1 MSNLNT
7 YINSGNIFMFPISNL
22 RKYPGTLTP
31 QKPAGA
37 TSVSLPDG
45 RSISEFNLT
54 SALNTLTDYSQI
66 DNDGFIADY
75 KVRTREPLV
84 LRDLTLVI
92 CGYVVEIKDANIS
105 VPSSGNLFG
114 SILIRQGGT
123 SICVGTDDCFNAVD
137 QAVRVADKA
146 MEDAQGNDYPGFEG
160 LILTAEKP
168 EYDVGTNEWTKIDDP
183 GIDLSTL
190 AESAIKTVQ
199 IFKDNR
205 VCESAQYR
213 IASKSVKNI
222 YGGTC

>member
-22 RKYPGTLTP
+22 RKYPSGV
-31 QKPAGA
+31 AGA

-54 SALNTLTDYSQI
+54 SALNTLTDYSQL

-75 KVRTREPLV
+75 KVRTYEPLV
-84 LRDLTLVI
+84 LEDLTLVI
-92 CGYVVEIKDANIS
+92 CGYVIEIKDANIS
-105 VPSSGNLFG
+105 VPSTGNLFG
-114 SILIRQGGT
+114 SILIT
-123 SICVGTDDCFNAVD
+123 SIGVGTDDYFNAVD
-137 QAVRVADKA
+137 QSVRVVDKK
-146 MEDAQGNDYPGFEG
+146 MTDAQGNDYSGFEG

-168 EYDVGTNEWTKIDDP
+168 EYNAGTNEWINMDNP
-183 GIDLSTL
+183 GIDLPTL
-190 AESAIKTVQ
+190 DESAIKTVQ
-199 IFKDNR
+199 IFKNHR
-205 VCESAQYR
+205 VCESSQYR

>member
-22 RKYPGTLTP
+22 RKYPNDELTP

-75 KVRTREPLV
+75 TVVTNEPLV
-84 LRDLTLVI
+84 LKDLTLVI
-92 CGYVVEIKDANIS
+92 CGYVVEIKEANIS

-123 SICVGTDDCFNAVD
+123 SICVGTGDCFNAVD
-137 QAVRVADKA
+137 QAVIVVDKP
-146 MEDAQGNDYPGFEG
+146 MEDAQGKYSGFEG
-160 LILTAEKP
+160 FILTAEKP
-168 EYDVGTNEWTKIDDP
+168 EYDAGTNEWTKIDDP

-190 AESAIKTVQ
+190 DESAIKTVQ